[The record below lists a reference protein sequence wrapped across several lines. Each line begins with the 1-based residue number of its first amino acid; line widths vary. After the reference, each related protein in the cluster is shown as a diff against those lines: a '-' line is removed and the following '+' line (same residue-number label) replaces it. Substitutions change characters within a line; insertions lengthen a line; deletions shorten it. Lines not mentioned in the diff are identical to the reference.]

1 MSMTL
6 TQIEAEVFKLPAR
19 ERIILAQELFSDS
32 LTKET
37 HIEKSWYD
45 EAEKRLAAFESG
57 KIGSVSGDEAI
68 KRIKKRLTSTK

>member
-6 TQIEAEVFKLPAR
+6 TQIETEVFKLPIR
-19 ERIILAQELFSDS
+19 ERVILAQELISDS

-45 EAEKRLAAFESG
+45 EAERRLAAHESG
-57 KIGSVSGDEAI
+57 KIGSVSGIDAM
-68 KRIKKRLTSTK
+68 KRIKKRLAAAK